1 MEDFVNYCD
10 TVVISNYSIT
20 AGNYFYIVG
29 SDDLESLE
37 KALRDYCMNPL
48 YLDYAI
54 KNIIVKEDDGSN

>member
-1 MEDFVNYCD
+1 
-10 TVVISNYSIT
+10 VISNYSIT